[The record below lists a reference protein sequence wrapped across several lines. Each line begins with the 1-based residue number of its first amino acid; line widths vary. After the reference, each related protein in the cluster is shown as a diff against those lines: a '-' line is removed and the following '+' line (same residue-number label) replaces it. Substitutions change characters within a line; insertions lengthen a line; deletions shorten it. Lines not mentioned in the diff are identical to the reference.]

1 MNWTKVVKNAMNT
14 AIPKA
19 SNKYIYLY
27 QLKTTPQIRDL
38 ESQFKTLKEL
48 ATHSGRT
55 THSYR
60 EYHRIKTEVRE
71 M

>member
-14 AIPKA
+14 AIPEV
-19 SNKYIYLY
+19 NYKYIY

-38 ESQFKTLKEL
+38 ESQFKTLKVL

-60 EYHRIKTEVRE
+60 EYHRIVLN
-71 M
+71 